1 MSTHSTQVLEG
12 LLRESR
18 LCGATPLDEVV
29 KMSWF
34 FDEIKLGQ
42 VFRMRG
48 QRLSSESHR
57 GGPAFGMNQF
67 RSPTHEPTHIDSL
80 RLVLP
85 VADQHTYDSHS
96 LPTHAMNQFR
106 SHSLPTHLM
115 KIFRLSMRMETFRFP
130 MEALVGCADEAHVAL
145 LRRASK
151 RM

>member
-34 FDEIKLGQ
+34 FDEKKLGQ
-42 VFRMRG
+42 VFRMLG
-48 QRLSSESHR
+48 QRLSFES
-57 GGPAFGMNQF
+57 
-67 RSPTHEPTHIDSL
+67 
-80 RLVLP
+80 
-85 VADQHTYDSHS
+85 
-96 LPTHAMNQFR
+96 HAMNQFR

-115 KIFRLSMRMETFRFP
+115 RIFRLSMRLETFRFP
-130 MEALVGCADEAHVAL
+130 MKALVGCADEAHVAL